1 LVSETGGW
9 PDTRFAALLGSR
21 HPILLAPMAGA
32 AGVELAVAAMEGGAV
47 GALPGGMVAPEAL
60 RDEVAQVRARVAGP
74 LNLNFFCHK
83 MPRGAD
89 DKKWRAVLQRY
100 YQSFGIAEDAGGGP
114 LRLPFDSDM
123 CAVVEE
129 VRPEIVSFHFGLPDE
144 ELLGRV
150 RHTGA
155 RVLATATT
163 VAEARCL
170 AERGVDAIIAQGAEA
185 GGHAGRF
192 LEDSRPE
199 MQMGLF
205 ALLPQMVDAV
215 DVPVIASGGIAD
227 GRGMAAAL
235 MLGAAAVQIGTA
247 YLRSP
252 ESLVGDAHRTA
263 LHGEAAEH
271 TAFTNLFSGGL
282 ARGLPTRLTDD
293 LGWVSAEAPPYPLA
307 SPALLPIAKAANA
320 RGETGFQPMWSGQ
333 AARLAP
339 ALPAR
344 ELTEKLAAD
353 ALARL
358 GRRA

>member
-1 LVSETGGW
+1 MSDTAGW

-21 HPILLAPMAGA
+21 HPILLAPMAGS
-32 AGVELAVAAMEGGAV
+32 AGVDLAVAAMEGGAV
-47 GALPGGMVAPEAL
+47 GALPGGMVTSGTL
-60 RDEVAQVRARVAGP
+60 REQVAELRSRVDGP
-74 LNLNFFCHK
+74 LNLNFFCHV
-83 MPRGAD
+83 MPQSAD
-89 DKKWRAVLQRY
+89 DRKWRALLQRY
-100 YQSFGIAEDAGGGP
+100 YQAYGLTDEAPHWP
-114 LRLPFDSDM
+114 LRLPFDADM

-150 RHTGA
+150 RDAGA

-163 VAEARCL
+163 LAEARCL
-170 AERGVDAIIAQGAEA
+170 AERRVDAIVAQGWEA

-192 LEDSRPE
+192 LGDSRPE

-215 DVPVIASGGIAD
+215 HVPVIASGGIAD
-227 GRGMAAAL
+227 GRGIAAAF

-271 TAFTNLFSGGL
+271 SAFTNLFSGGL

-293 LGWVSAEAPPYPLA
+293 LGWVRDEAPPYPLA
-307 SPALLPIAKAANA
+307 TPALLPIAKAANA
-320 RGETGFQPMWSGQ
+320 RGETGFQPMWAGQ

-353 ALARL
+353 ALAL
-358 GRRA
+358 LARRA